1 MYLHHKYQ
9 SITTINWSNDSIYL
23 IGFHLNACILVDIKH
38 QSTLK
43 IENVMLSVE
52 MNFETHFW
60 LRFNCNIHYF
70 FANGSHLLIKCGEVI
85 QRKCLLIWE
94 MAKKTDHVISL
105 LSKAFYA
112 FMNRLHWLFINGT
125 GKFDL
130 KLRRNVLI
138 KKSGEMHFYFV
149 VFSQFHLRFYFL
161 VLIKWKKNQPFPHKS
176 WRFLWRNAAEIFFN
190 LENERSLWS
199 TFKHLFGIH
208 IMFDIIHCK

>member
-112 FMNRLHWLFINGT
+112 FINRLHWLFINGT

-138 KKSGEMHFYFV
+138 KKERWNAFLFCCF
-149 VFSQFHLRFYFL
+149 FSVPFA
-161 VLIKWKKNQPFPHKS
+161 VLFPCAYKMKKKS
-176 WRFLWRNAAEIFFN
+176 AV
-190 LENERSLWS
+190 SS
-199 TFKHLFGIH
+199 
-208 IMFDIIHCK
+208 